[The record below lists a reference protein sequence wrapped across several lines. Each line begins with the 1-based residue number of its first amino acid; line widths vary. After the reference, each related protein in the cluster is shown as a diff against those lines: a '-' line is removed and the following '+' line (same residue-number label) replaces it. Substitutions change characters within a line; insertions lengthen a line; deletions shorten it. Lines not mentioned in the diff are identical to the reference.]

1 MPLKTSPQ
9 KLSDSVRAGYAQH
22 VVPSYKRSATA
33 PVLVKGKGARVWD
46 ADGKEYLDFGSGIAV
61 NCLGHAH
68 PRLAAVMKKQGEE
81 LVHVSNLFFHPKQ
94 AELAEALVQRTGP
107 GKIFFCNSGAEANEA
122 MIKAVRKAGAKEG
135 RYEVI
140 TTINSFHGR
149 TLGMIA
155 ASGQERLREGF
166 GPVLPG
172 FVYVPYN
179 DLAAVERAI
188 GVKTVAVMIEGIQ
201 GEGGILPAQADYLL
215 GLQKLTKEK
224 GIYLLMDSVQ
234 CGHYRTGRFQS
245 YQRILEEAGVK
256 TAFLPDAVSMAKSL
270 GGGFPIGAV
279 WFGSRLAEVLT
290 PGTHATTYGGGAL
303 ACAVALEI
311 LNIIEEEKLEKN
323 IEERG
328 EELKKGLGKLSG
340 KGWVGEVRGFGGMVG
355 VTVKGRGHGEVA
367 EALTGKGLLVVPA
380 GSDVL
385 RFLAPY
391 SVTKEEVQEA
401 LKKVEETL

>member
-1 MPLKTSPQ
+1 MVS
-9 KLSDSVRAGYAQH
+9 
-22 VVPSYKRSATA
+22 SYKRSATA
-33 PVLVKGKGARVWD
+33 PVLVRGKGARVWD
-46 ADGKEYLDFGSGIAV
+46 AEGKEYLDFGSGIAV

-68 PRLAAVMKKQGEE
+68 PRLAEVMKQQGEE

-107 GKIFFCNSGAEANEA
+107 GKVFFCNSGAEANEA

-166 GPVLPG
+166 GPVMPG
-172 FVYVPYN
+172 FSYVPYN
-179 DLAAVERAI
+179 DLAAVEKAI
-188 GVKTVAVMIEGIQ
+188 SPKTVAVMIEGIQ
-201 GEGGILPAQADYLL
+201 GEGGVIPATAEYLL
-215 GLQKLTKEK
+215 GLQKLTKER

-245 YQRILEEAGVK
+245 YQKILADAGVSEP
-256 TAFLPDAVSMAKSL
+256 FLPDAVSMAKSL
-270 GGGFPIGAV
+270 GGGFPIGAT
-279 WFGSRLAEVLT
+279 WFGDRLEQVLT
-290 PGTHATTYGGGAL
+290 PGTHATTYGGTAL

-311 LNIIEEEKLEKN
+311 LKIIQEERLAEN
-323 IEERG
+323 IEVRG
-328 EELKKGLGKLSG
+328 EELKQGFAKLAG
-340 KGWVGEVRGFGGMVG
+340 RGWVGEGRGFGGMVG
-355 VTVKGRGHGEVA
+355 LTVKGRSHAEVA
-367 EALTGKGLLVVPA
+367 EALAGKGLLVVPA

>member
-1 MPLKTSPQ
+1 MKTSPQ

-22 VVPSYKRSATA
+22 VVSSYKRSATA

-179 DLAAVERAI
+179 DLAAVEKAI
-188 GVKTVAVMIEGIQ
+188 GPKTVAVMIEGIQ
-201 GEGGILPAQADYLL
+201 GEGGVIPAKAEYLL
-215 GLQKLTKEK
+215 GLQKLTKQR

-245 YQRILEEAGVK
+245 YQKILADAGV
-256 TAFLPDAVSMAKSL
+256 TEPFLPDAISMAKSL
-270 GGGFPIGAV
+270 GGGFPIGAT
-279 WFGSRLAEVLT
+279 WFGDRLAEVLT
-290 PGTHATTYGGGAL
+290 PGTHATTYGGTAL

-311 LNIIEEEKLEKN
+311 LKIIQEEKLAEN
-323 IEERG
+323 IEVRG
-328 EELKKGLGKLSG
+328 EELKQGFAKLAG
-340 KGWVGEVRGFGGMVG
+340 RGWVGEGRGFGGMVG
-355 VTVKGRGHGEVA
+355 LTVKGRSHAEVA
-367 EALTGKGLLVVPA
+367 EALAGKGLLVVPA

>member
-1 MPLKTSPQ
+1 MSPQ

-179 DLAAVERAI
+179 DLAAVEKAI

-201 GEGGILPAQADYLL
+201 GEGGILPAQAEYLL

-256 TAFLPDAVSMAKSL
+256 VAFLPDAVSMAKSL

-355 VTVKGRGHGEVA
+355 VTVKGRAHSEVA
-367 EALTGKGLLVVPA
+367 EALAGKGLLVVPA

>member
-1 MPLKTSPQ
+1 MKTSPQ

-22 VVPSYKRSATA
+22 VVSSYKRSATA
-33 PVLVKGKGARVWD
+33 PVLVRGKGARVWD
-46 ADGKEYLDFGSGIAV
+46 AEGKEYLDFGSGIAV

-122 MIKAVRKAGAKEG
+122 MIKAVRKAGAKED

-188 GVKTVAVMIEGIQ
+188 GAKTVAVMIEGIQ
-201 GEGGILPAQADYLL
+201 GEGGILPAQAEYLL

-245 YQRILEEAGVK
+245 YQRILEDAGVK
-256 TAFLPDAVSMAKSL
+256 VAFLPDAVSMAKSL

-311 LNIIEEEKLEKN
+311 LKIIEEEKLDKN

-328 EELKKGLGKLSG
+328 EELKTGLGKLSG

-355 VTVKGRGHGEVA
+355 VTVKGRAHGEVTKALA
-367 EALTGKGLLVVPA
+367 EKGLLVVPA

>member
-1 MPLKTSPQ
+1 MKKEQKT
-9 KLSDSVRAGYAQH
+9 DSAQVRADYARH

-33 PVLVKGKGARVWD
+33 PVLVRGKGTRVWD
-46 ADGKEYLDFGSGIAV
+46 AEGNEYLDFGSGIAV

-68 PRLAAVMKKQGEE
+68 PRLAEVMKKQGDE

-94 AELAEALVQRTGP
+94 AELAGELVERMGP

-122 MIKAVRKAGAKEG
+122 MVKSARKAGAAHG
-135 RYEVI
+135 RYEII
-140 TTINSFHGR
+140 TTLNSFHGR

-166 GPVLPG
+166 GPVMPG

-179 DLAAVERAI
+179 DLAAVEKAI
-188 GVKTVAVMIEGIQ
+188 GPKTAAVMIEGIQ
-201 GEGGILPAQADYLL
+201 GEGGVIPATPEYLL
-215 GLQKLTKEK
+215 GLRKLTQEK

-245 YQRILEEAGVK
+245 YETILEKAGEKEA
-256 TAFLPDAVSMAKSL
+256 FIPDAVSMAKSL

-279 WFGSRLAEVLT
+279 WLGERLADVLG
-290 PGTHATTYGGGAL
+290 PGTHATTYGGTAL
-303 ACAVALEI
+303 ACAVALEV
-311 LNIIEEEKLEKN
+311 LKIIDEEGLAKN
-323 IEERG
+323 IERMG

-340 KGWVGEVRGFGGMVG
+340 RGWVGEVRGFGGMVG
-355 VTVKGRGHGEVA
+355 VTVKGRSHAEVA
-367 EALTGKGLLVVPA
+367 EALAKVGLLVVPA

-391 SVTKEEVQEA
+391 SVSMDEVREA
-401 LKKVEETL
+401 VKKVESTL

>member
-1 MPLKTSPQ
+1 M
-9 KLSDSVRAGYAQH
+9 
-22 VVPSYKRSATA
+22 
-33 PVLVKGKGARVWD
+33 WD
-46 ADGKEYLDFGSGIAV
+46 AEGSEYLDFGSGIAV

-68 PRLAAVMKKQGEE
+68 PRLADVMKRQGDE

-94 AELAEALVQRTGP
+94 AELAGELVARMGP

-122 MIKAVRKAGAKEG
+122 MVKAARKAGAGDG
-135 RYEVI
+135 RYEII
-140 TTINSFHGR
+140 TTLNSFHGR

-166 GPVLPG
+166 GPVMPG

-179 DLAAVERAI
+179 NLAAVEKSI
-188 GVKTVAVMIEGIQ
+188 GPKTAAVMIEGIQ
-201 GEGGILPAQADYLL
+201 GEGGVIPATPEYLL
-215 GLQKLTKEK
+215 GLRKLTQEK

-245 YQRILEEAGVK
+245 YETILEKAGGK
-256 TAFLPDAVSMAKSL
+256 GAFIPDAVSMAKSL

-279 WFGSRLAEVLT
+279 WLGERLADVLG
-290 PGTHATTYGGGAL
+290 PGSHATTYGGTVL
-303 ACAVALEI
+303 ACAVALEV
-311 LNIIEEEKLEKN
+311 LKIIDEEGLAKN
-323 IEERG
+323 IERMG

-340 KGWVGEVRGFGGMVG
+340 RGWVGEVRGFGGMVG
-355 VTVKGRGHGEVA
+355 VTVKGRSHAEVA
-367 EALTGKGLLVVPA
+367 EALAKVGLLVVPA

-391 SVTKEEVQEA
+391 SVSMDEVREA
-401 LKKVEETL
+401 VKKVESTL

>member
-1 MPLKTSPQ
+1 MKISPQ

-256 TAFLPDAVSMAKSL
+256 VAFLPDAVSMAKSL

-323 IEERG
+323 IEEMG

>member
-1 MPLKTSPQ
+1 MKKEKAITS
-9 KLSDSVRAGYAQH
+9 SEVRAEYARH
-22 VVPSYKRSATA
+22 VVPSYKRPETA
-33 PVLVKGKGARVWD
+33 PVLVRGRGTRVWD
-46 ADGKEYLDFGSGIAV
+46 AEGKEYLDFGSGIAV

-68 PRLAAVMKKQGEE
+68 PRLAEVMKRQAEE

-94 AELAEALVQRTGP
+94 AELATALVKRIGP
-107 GKIFFCNSGAEANEA
+107 GKVFFCNSGAEANEA
-122 MIKAVRKAGAKEG
+122 MVKAARKAGSAKG

-140 TTINSFHGR
+140 TTLNSFHGR
-149 TLGMIA
+149 TMGMIA

-166 GPVLPG
+166 GPAMPG

-179 DLAAVERAI
+179 DLAAVEKAI
-188 GVKTVAVMIEGIQ
+188 GPKTVAVMVEGIQ
-201 GEGGILPAQADYLL
+201 GEGGIIPAKVEYLA
-215 GLQKLTKEK
+215 GLRKLTRDK

-245 YQRILEEAGVK
+245 YERILEAAHSTES
-256 TAFLPDAVSMAKSL
+256 FLPDAISMAKSL

-279 WFGSRLAEVLT
+279 WLGEKLADVLS
-290 PGTHATTYGGGAL
+290 PGTHATTYGGTAL

-311 LNIIEEEKLEKN
+311 LKIIEEEKLAEN
-323 IEERG
+323 IESMG
-328 EELKKGLGKLSG
+328 EELKAGLTKLSG

-355 VTVKGRGHGEVA
+355 LTVQGKGHAEVA
-367 EALTGKGLLVVPA
+367 EKLAQAGLLLVPA

-391 SVTKEEVQEA
+391 NVNRQEIAEA
-401 LKKVEETL
+401 LKKVESTL

>member
-1 MPLKTSPQ
+1 MKTSPQ

-22 VVPSYKRSATA
+22 VVSSYKRSATA

-46 ADGKEYLDFGSGIAV
+46 AEGKEYLDFGSGIAV

-68 PRLAAVMKKQGEE
+68 PRLAEVMKKQGEE

-107 GKIFFCNSGAEANEA
+107 GKVFFCNSGAEANEA
-122 MIKAVRKAGAKEG
+122 MIKAVRKAGAKKG

-166 GPVLPG
+166 GPVMPG
-172 FVYVPYN
+172 FSYVPYN
-179 DLAAVERAI
+179 DLAAVEKAI
-188 GVKTVAVMIEGIQ
+188 SPKTVAVMIEGIQ
-201 GEGGILPAQADYLL
+201 GEGGVIPATAEYLL
-215 GLQKLTKEK
+215 GLQKLTKER

-245 YQRILEEAGVK
+245 YQKILADAGVSEP
-256 TAFLPDAVSMAKSL
+256 FLPDAVSMAKSL
-270 GGGFPIGAV
+270 GGGFPIGAT
-279 WFGSRLAEVLT
+279 WFGDRLEQVLT
-290 PGTHATTYGGGAL
+290 PGTHATTYGGTAL

-311 LNIIEEEKLEKN
+311 LKIIQEERLAEN
-323 IEERG
+323 IEVRG
-328 EELKKGLGKLSG
+328 EELKQGFAKLAG
-340 KGWVGEVRGFGGMVG
+340 RGWVGEGRGFGGMVG
-355 VTVKGRGHGEVA
+355 LTVKGRSHAEVA
-367 EALTGKGLLVVPA
+367 EALAGKGLLVVPA

>member
-1 MPLKTSPQ
+1 M
-9 KLSDSVRAGYAQH
+9 RAGYAQH

-33 PVLVKGKGARVWD
+33 PVLIRGKGTRVWD

-68 PRLAAVMKKQGEE
+68 PRLAEVMKKQGEQ
-81 LVHVSNLFFHPKQ
+81 LVHVSNLFLHPNQ
-94 AELAEALVQRTGP
+94 AELAGELVKRTGP
-107 GKIFFCNSGAEANEA
+107 GKVFFCNSGAEANEA
-122 MIKAVRKAGAKEG
+122 MVKAARKAGAAEG
-135 RYEVI
+135 RYEII
-140 TTINSFHGR
+140 TTLNSFHGR

-166 GPVLPG
+166 GPTMPG

-179 DLAAVERAI
+179 DLAAVEKVI
-188 GVKTVAVMIEGIQ
+188 GPKTAAVMIEGIQ
-201 GEGGILPAQADYLL
+201 GEGGVIPATPGYLL
-215 GLQKLTKEK
+215 GLRKLTHEK
-224 GIYLLMDSVQ
+224 GISLLMDAVQ

-245 YQRILEEAGVK
+245 YERILESSGK
-256 TAFLPDAVSMAKSL
+256 KGDFLPDAISMAKSL

-279 WFGSRLAEVLT
+279 WFGTRLADVLS
-290 PGTHATTYGGGAL
+290 PGTHATTYGGTAL

-311 LNIIEEEKLEKN
+311 LKIIEEEKLAEN
-323 IEERG
+323 IAARG
-328 EELKKGLGKLSG
+328 EELKKGLAQLSG

-355 VTVKGRGHGEVA
+355 VTVRGKTHAEVA
-367 EALTGKGLLVVPA
+367 EALAQVGLLVVPA

-391 SVTKEEVQEA
+391 SVSMNEVQEA
-401 LKKVEETL
+401 LQKVESTL

>member
-1 MPLKTSPQ
+1 LKTNPQ

-22 VVPSYKRSATA
+22 VVSSYKRSATA
-33 PVLVKGKGARVWD
+33 PVLVRGKGARVWD

-68 PRLAAVMKKQGEE
+68 PRLAEVMKKQGEE

-94 AELAEALVQRTGP
+94 AELSEALVHRTGP

-122 MIKAVRKAGAKEG
+122 MIKAVRKDGAKEG

-201 GEGGILPAQADYLL
+201 GEGGILPAQAEYLL

-256 TAFLPDAVSMAKSL
+256 TAFLPDAVSMAK
-270 GGGFPIGAV
+270 A
-279 WFGSRLAEVLT
+279 
-290 PGTHATTYGGGAL
+290 
-303 ACAVALEI
+303 
-311 LNIIEEEKLEKN
+311 
-323 IEERG
+323 
-328 EELKKGLGKLSG
+328 
-340 KGWVGEVRGFGGMVG
+340 
-355 VTVKGRGHGEVA
+355 
-367 EALTGKGLLVVPA
+367 LVV
-380 GSDVL
+380 VFRL
-385 RFLAPY
+385 VRFGLVVDWRRCSLQERTRQLMGEAPWL
-391 SVTKEEVQEA
+391 VR
-401 LKKVEETL
+401 

>member
-1 MPLKTSPQ
+1 LKKEQ
-9 KLSDSVRAGYAQH
+9 KTDSAQVRADYARH

-33 PVLVKGKGARVWD
+33 PVLVRGKGTRVWD
-46 ADGKEYLDFGSGIAV
+46 AEGNEYLDFGSGIAV

-68 PRLAAVMKKQGEE
+68 PRLSEVMKKQGDE

-94 AELAEALVQRTGP
+94 AELAGELVERMGP

-122 MIKAVRKAGAKEG
+122 MVKSARKAGAAHG
-135 RYEVI
+135 RYEII
-140 TTINSFHGR
+140 TTLNSFHGR

-166 GPVLPG
+166 GPVMPG

-179 DLAAVERAI
+179 DLAAVEKAI
-188 GVKTVAVMIEGIQ
+188 GPKTAAVMIEGIQ
-201 GEGGILPAQADYLL
+201 GEGGVIPATPEYLL
-215 GLQKLTKEK
+215 GLRKLTQEK

-245 YQRILEEAGVK
+245 YETILEKAGEKEA
-256 TAFLPDAVSMAKSL
+256 FIPDAVSMAKSL

-279 WFGSRLAEVLT
+279 WMGERLADVLS
-290 PGTHATTYGGGAL
+290 PGTHATTYGGTAL
-303 ACAVALEI
+303 ACAVALEV
-311 LNIIEEEKLEKN
+311 LKIIDEEGLAKN
-323 IEERG
+323 IERMG

-340 KGWVGEVRGFGGMVG
+340 RGWVGEVRGFGGMVG
-355 VTVKGRGHGEVA
+355 VTVKGRSHAEVA
-367 EALTGKGLLVVPA
+367 EALAKVGLLVVPA

-391 SVTKEEVQEA
+391 SVSMDEVQEA
-401 LKKVEETL
+401 VKKVESTL

>member
-1 MPLKTSPQ
+1 MKTNSPVTSEQ
-9 KLSDSVRAGYAQH
+9 VRAGYAQH

-33 PVLVKGKGARVWD
+33 PVLIRGKGTRVWD

-68 PRLAAVMKKQGEE
+68 PRLAEVMKKQGEQ
-81 LVHVSNLFFHPKQ
+81 LVHVSNLFLHPNQ
-94 AELAEALVQRTGP
+94 AELAGELVKRTGP
-107 GKIFFCNSGAEANEA
+107 GKVFFCNSGAEANEA
-122 MIKAVRKAGAKEG
+122 MVKAARKAGAAEG
-135 RYEVI
+135 RYEII
-140 TTINSFHGR
+140 TTLNSFHGR

-166 GPVLPG
+166 GPTMPG

-179 DLAAVERAI
+179 DLAAVEKAI
-188 GVKTVAVMIEGIQ
+188 GPKTAAVMIEGIQ
-201 GEGGILPAQADYLL
+201 GEGGVIPATPGYLL
-215 GLQKLTKEK
+215 GLRKLTHEK
-224 GIYLLMDSVQ
+224 GISLLMDAVQ

-245 YQRILEEAGVK
+245 YERILESSGK
-256 TAFLPDAVSMAKSL
+256 KGDFLPDAISMAKSL

-279 WFGSRLAEVLT
+279 WFGTRLADVLS
-290 PGTHATTYGGGAL
+290 PGTHATTYGGTAL

-311 LNIIEEEKLEKN
+311 LKIIEEEKLAEN
-323 IEERG
+323 IAARG
-328 EELKKGLGKLSG
+328 GELKKGLAQLSG

-355 VTVKGRGHGEVA
+355 VTVRGKTHAEVA
-367 EALTGKGLLVVPA
+367 EALAQVGLLVVPA

-391 SVTKEEVQEA
+391 SVSMNEVQEA
-401 LKKVEETL
+401 LQKVESTL

>member
-1 MPLKTSPQ
+1 
-9 KLSDSVRAGYAQH
+9 
-22 VVPSYKRSATA
+22 
-33 PVLVKGKGARVWD
+33 
-46 ADGKEYLDFGSGIAV
+46 
-61 NCLGHAH
+61 
-68 PRLAAVMKKQGEE
+68 
-81 LVHVSNLFFHPKQ
+81 
-94 AELAEALVQRTGP
+94 
-107 GKIFFCNSGAEANEA
+107 
-122 MIKAVRKAGAKEG
+122 
-135 RYEVI
+135 
-140 TTINSFHGR
+140 
-149 TLGMIA
+149 MIA

-201 GEGGILPAQADYLL
+201 GEGGILPAQAEYLL

-355 VTVKGRGHGEVA
+355 VTVKGRAHGEVA

>member
-1 MPLKTSPQ
+1 MKKEQKT
-9 KLSDSVRAGYAQH
+9 DSAQVRADYARH

-33 PVLVKGKGARVWD
+33 PVLVRGKGTRVWD
-46 ADGKEYLDFGSGIAV
+46 AEGNEYLDFGSGIAV

-68 PRLAAVMKKQGEE
+68 PRLSEVMKKQGDE

-94 AELAEALVQRTGP
+94 AELARELVERMGP

-122 MIKAVRKAGAKEG
+122 MVKSARKAGAAHG
-135 RYEVI
+135 RYEII
-140 TTINSFHGR
+140 TTLNSFHGR

-166 GPVLPG
+166 GPVMPG

-179 DLAAVERAI
+179 DLAAVEKAI
-188 GVKTVAVMIEGIQ
+188 GPKTAAVMIEGIQ
-201 GEGGILPAQADYLL
+201 GEGGVIPATPEYLL
-215 GLQKLTKEK
+215 GLRKLTQEK

-245 YQRILEEAGVK
+245 YEKILEKAGEK
-256 TAFLPDAVSMAKSL
+256 GAFIPDAVSMAKSL

-279 WFGSRLAEVLT
+279 WLGERLADVLG
-290 PGTHATTYGGGAL
+290 PGTHATTYGGTAL
-303 ACAVALEI
+303 ACAVALEV
-311 LNIIEEEKLEKN
+311 LKIIDEEGLAKN
-323 IEERG
+323 IERMG

-340 KGWVGEVRGFGGMVG
+340 RGWVGEVRGFGGMVG
-355 VTVKGRGHGEVA
+355 VTVKGRSHAEVA
-367 EALTGKGLLVVPA
+367 EALAKAGLLVVPA

-391 SVTKEEVQEA
+391 SVSMDEVQEA
-401 LKKVEETL
+401 VKKVESTL